1 MKHILIFF
9 TLCAV
14 FVNAAETP
22 LTSSIS
28 EAKIVSTPNATSAEP
43 ILPPEITL
51 ESDTDIDMTPAQ
63 EKLFEESPA
72 VNIEA
77 LLPEEELKGSQ
88 ASMQEPIIDITTIEK
103 PKPVQKKA
111 FLQEYLKPWEFGD
124 PNELIEFQFENAEL
138 LSVVQYFEKQYNLTF
153 IYDDLVNPSPQGGKR
168 IGGTKIS
175 FRTHQPLTKRD
186 AWNLFVTFLDIAGL
200 APQPGPQ
207 PRVYRFSPTDP
218 RSPLS
223 VTRGPIPTFIGTDP
237 AQLPMNDSRIRY
249 VYFVENTSLEVIK
262 NVIESFK
269 SSTAPGIVIFTD
281 LRAVIIT
288 DKASTVKALVEVIK
302 ELDRVNMP
310 ESMIAIRLKNTDAT
324 KIAELYRSLAKD
336 ETQTNLAT
344 RLLGGRK
351 PQTTMY
357 FDETVRV
364 VPEPRTN
371 TLFFFGNKHSL
382 KKIEDFIRTKID
394 KGIDAPFSPL
404 HVYKLKYVAAE
415 TMANILREAVQFQ
428 AESEAAKFGGVRE
441 GDKYFKPMTITPE
454 KMGNRLII
462 NAEYEDYLK
471 IYELLQKIDIEQPQ
485 VAIKVLILDVN
496 LIDERE
502 FGIQMR
508 DKVPGPNGLLGD
520 NVTFQTSGLAGTGQ
534 GVVENRN
541 GDGATRLLGDLVNL
555 ATTTVNPGSTF
566 LTLGSD
572 AFGVWGMLKVL
583 QTFAKVAVIAN
594 PFGVVVNKYPLIVS
608 LGETRRIVTGTALT
622 ATGPIDSFDDLTAKL
637 EIYIEPQISYDG
649 YITLNNRVTIESF
662 TNTLDQA
669 NGNRTIKEVKSS
681 VLLANNE
688 TVALGGLMRDLIVE
702 NETKVPIL
710 GDIPLAGWLFK
721 NKTKQYAKSS
731 LLILITPEIIPSNDV
746 GHVAQN
752 FTQFRM
758 NEVKN
763 ELISMNASMD
773 QFKDPIH
780 RWFFGDHLDKENL
793 IIDEFSLNQNRYI
806 DVEPDSDIN
815 PLSTPE
821 ERVANA
827 QIEEAITN
835 VPLEPL
841 ESVS

>member
-1 MKHILIFF
+1 MNMKQFCIFF
-9 TLCAV
+9 TLCAA
-14 FVNAAETP
+14 FVNTADTPSSNDAELNKKEP
-22 LTSSIS
+22 L
-28 EAKIVSTPNATSAEP
+28 IVADPI
-43 ILPPEITL
+43 ILPELAL
-51 ESDTDIDMTPAQ
+51 ESDTDVDMTPVQ
-63 EKLFEESPA
+63 EKLFEESPQ
-72 VNIEA
+72 VNAEAIIEGDN
-77 LLPEEELKGSQ
+77 EL
-88 ASMQEPIIDITTIEK
+88 APEPIIPIVKLEK

-138 LSVVQYFEKQYNLTF
+138 LSVIQYFEKQYNLTF
-153 IYDDLVNPSPQGGKR
+153 IYDDLITPSPAGGKKVA
-168 IGGTKIS
+168 GTKIS
-175 FRTHQPLTKRD
+175 FRTHQPLTKKD

-207 PRVYRFSPTDP
+207 TRVYRLSPTDP

-237 AQLPMNDSRIRY
+237 SQLPTNDMRIRY

-288 DKASTVKALVEVIK
+288 DKSSTVKALVEVIK

-310 ESMIAIRLKNTDAT
+310 ESMIAIRLRNTDAT

-336 ETQTNLAT
+336 ETQTSLAT

-357 FDETVRV
+357 FDESVRV
-364 VPEPRTN
+364 VAEPRTN

-428 AESEAAKFGGVRE
+428 ADTEAAKFGGVRE

-485 VAIKVLILDVN
+485 VALKVLVLDVN
-496 LIDERE
+496 LIDQRE
-502 FGIQMR
+502 LGVQMR

-520 NVTFQTSGLAGTGQ
+520 NVTYQTSGLAGTGLP
-534 GVVENRN
+534 VVENLN
-541 GDGATRLLGDLVNL
+541 GDGATRLLGNLVNL
-555 ATTTVNPGSTF
+555 ATTTVNPGATF

-572 AFGVWGMLKVL
+572 AFGVWGILKVL
-583 QTFAKVAVIAN
+583 QSYAKVCVIAN

-622 ATGPIDSFDDLTAKL
+622 ATGPIESFDDLTAKL

-662 TNTLDQA
+662 TSAIDQS
-669 NGNRTIKEVKSS
+669 NGNRTIKEVKTS

-688 TVALGGLMRDLIVE
+688 TVALGGLMRDLVVE

-721 NKTKQYAKSS
+721 NKTKQIAKST

-746 GHVAQN
+746 GNIADN

-758 NEVKN
+758 NNVKSQ
-763 ELISMNASMD
+763 LISMNSQMD
-773 QFKDPIH
+773 QLKDPIN

-793 IIDEFSLNQNRYI
+793 QIDEFSLNQNRYVDREDEDAI
-806 DVEPDSDIN
+806 VSLQETPDQRYYN
-815 PLSTPE
+815 EKAP
-821 ERVANA
+821 
-827 QIEEAITN
+827 AIT
-835 VPLEPL
+835 PMPLDPILEPI
-841 ESVS
+841 EGIS